1 MIFVKEYY
9 NSVLSSITYLL
20 SVLDSRYVWMVDC
33 GDIIDILQWLRQEDK
48 DIQGILLTHTHF
60 DHIYGLNELKKVYPA
75 CKVYTSSD
83 GTKGLYDPKL
93 NMSFY
98 YDEIDN
104 YVFQFDDVT
113 ELKEA
118 DKMEL
123 WLGVTMEV
131 IESSGHDTSCLTY
144 KIGRYLFTGDSYI
157 PGIKV
162 VTNFPKSNKKDA
174 DVSLKKIL
182 MLKERD
188 NLVVCPGHVLR

>member
-1 MIFVKEYY
+1 MI
-9 NSVLSSITYLL
+9 
-20 SVLDSRYVWMVDC
+20 DC
-33 GDIIDILQWLRQEDK
+33 GDIIDILQWMRQEDK
-48 DIQGILLTHTHF
+48 YIKGIFLTHTHF
-60 DHIYGLNELKKVYPA
+60 DHIYGLNELKKAYPL
-75 CKVYTSSD
+75 CKIYTASD
-83 GTKGLYDPKL
+83 GIKGLYDPKL

-98 YDEIDN
+98 HDEINN
-104 YVFQFDDVT
+104 YVFQFDGVD
-113 ELKEA
+113 ELKDS

-123 WLGVTMEV
+123 WPGIIMEA

-174 DVSLKKIL
+174 DLSLKKIL

-188 NLVVCPGHVLR
+188 NLVICPGHFLK